1 MPAIYAHRRFGEET
15 AKLLSPALQTLIK
28 NYNEAF
34 LLGTQGPDI
43 LFYYKPLKRNDTRR
57 HGTAIH
63 TREGKEV
70 FSELHAV
77 WTEQGKQENAF
88 LAYLLGYLCHF
99 TLDALC
105 HKYID
110 DNSSKALSHGKIE
123 SEFDKFILRKDGKK
137 IRGYNTAQPLS
148 KENGCKEACAIAM
161 GEDEEKIARAIK
173 TMKKI
178 NGMFSCKIEP
188 FHWIAHLFLRLAKME
203 RAFGDM
209 FLHRKDDPLCVEIN
223 EVLFEKW
230 QAGIPVAV
238 QIIQAFL
245 NADEPTQ
252 NELFRCNFSGII
264 KEN

>member
-15 AKLLSPALQTLIK
+15 AKLLSPSLQTLIK
-28 NYNEAF
+28 TYENSF
-34 LLGTQGPDI
+34 ILGTQGPDI

-63 TREGKEV
+63 TRDGKEV
-70 FSELHAV
+70 FDNLYGV
-77 WTEQGKQENAF
+77 WEAQGKEENAF

-148 KENGCKEACAIAM
+148 GENGCKEACALAM
-161 GEDEEKIARAIK
+161 GENEEKIARAIK

-178 NGMFSCKIEP
+178 NGLFSCKVEP
-188 FHWIAHLFLRLAKME
+188 FHWIAHLFLRIAKME

-209 FLHRKDDPLCVEIN
+209 FLHKKDDPLCVQIN
-223 EVLFEKW
+223 GVLFEKW
-230 QAGIPVAV
+230 QAGIAVAV
-238 QIIQAFL
+238 DVIEAFFSSS
-245 NADEPTQ
+245 APTSH
-252 NELFRCNFSGII
+252 ELFRCNFSGII